1 MARILALDP
10 GQTLGFAVLDYQES
24 NSAEKV
30 WNLEGTGTTIAPVL
44 RSSGKVELEMKPVKS
59 EGFDW
64 KKVPYQIQ
72 NLLDSWDPDLVVLED
87 YRVYGSKFAS
97 GHIGRRN
104 LTSELIGAIE
114 QEAAI
119 SQLEVI
125 RLPASKKGSWPEAR
139 IRSMYPTAL
148 EAEKPHAFD
157 AVLLGL
163 VALEE
168 KYDWKPIYAWRERTN
183 QP

>member
-10 GQTLGFAVLDYQES
+10 GETLGFAVLDYQES
-24 NSAEKV
+24 DSVEEV
-30 WNLEGTGTTIAPVL
+30 WNLEGSSTTTAPVI
-44 RSSGKVELEMKPVKS
+44 RNSGMIELKMMPVQS

-139 IRSMYPTAL
+139 IRSVYPPAL
-148 EAEKPHAFD
+148 AAEKPHAFD

-168 KYDWKPIYAWRERTN
+168 AYDWKPIYA
-183 QP
+183 